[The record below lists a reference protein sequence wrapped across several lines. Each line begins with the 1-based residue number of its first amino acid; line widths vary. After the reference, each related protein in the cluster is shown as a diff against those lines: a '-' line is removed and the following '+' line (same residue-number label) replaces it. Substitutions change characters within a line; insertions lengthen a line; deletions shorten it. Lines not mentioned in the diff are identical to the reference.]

1 MGPARILYICDLN
14 AHGGTQTHL
23 LQILAGLDRSR
34 CAPAVAAL
42 TLSDDL
48 RRKLTALDVAF
59 TDMALRGAFKAST
72 LRSLVSLGNL
82 ARRQRVD
89 LLHGFLYQGN
99 IVTAAVSQLG
109 GAPYV
114 TSVRNMDRWKTTL
127 QRQISRI
134 AHAGASRII
143 FNAEASRE
151 ETIAAE
157 SIRRE
162 RTVVIRNG
170 VDVPEGDRVPPP
182 PDRAPTAACIGS
194 LSAKKGHAVLLDAF
208 SIARKSLPQARL
220 LLAGDGPLRERL
232 AWRAREHGL
241 EAAVEFLGH
250 REDIGAVHAAA
261 DVVVLTS
268 LEEGLPNAL
277 LEAMAHGLPVVATDV
292 GGNREV
298 VEHEVTGLL
307 AAPGDRDAVAQALV
321 RLLTDRDLAARMGAA
336 GRERVRRHFG
346 LRAMLDAYMQLYDD
360 VLRRDRRSRA

>member
-1 MGPARILYICDLN
+1 VGPARVLYICDLN

-23 LQILAGLDRSR
+23 LQMLAGLDRSR
-34 CAPAVAAL
+34 YAPAVGAL

-48 RRKLTALDVAF
+48 RRKLTALDVPF

-99 IVTAAVSQLG
+99 IVTSAVSQLG

-127 QRQISRI
+127 QRQVSRL

-143 FNAEASRE
+143 FNAEATRE
-151 ETIAAE
+151 ETIATE

-170 VDVPEGDRVPPP
+170 VDVPERDRPPAP
-182 PDRAPTAACIGS
+182 PDRAPTAACVAS
-194 LSAKKGHAVLLDAF
+194 LSSKKGHAVLLDAF

-220 LLAGDGPLRERL
+220 LLAGDGSLRDRL
-232 AWRAREHGL
+232 AWRARENGL
-241 EAAVEFLGH
+241 EQAVEFLGH
-250 REDIGAVHAAA
+250 RDNVRGVFEAA

-268 LEEGLPNAL
+268 VEEGLPNAL

-298 VEHEVTGLL
+298 VEHEATGLL
-307 AAPGDRDAVAQALV
+307 VPPADRDAVAQALV
-321 RLLTDRDLAARMGAA
+321 RLLSDRNLAARMGEA
-336 GRERVRRHFG
+336 GRERVRQQFG
-346 LRAMLDAYMQLYDD
+346 LRTMLDAYMRLYDD
-360 VLRRDRRSRA
+360 VLRRGRRSRT